1 MTYQEAIRKSRSKQL
16 VSDTKFDRHIKR
28 SIESD
33 KKSRKAIFTQQ
44 TETPRHYCN
53 QEEEN

>member
-1 MTYQEAIRKSRSKQL
+1 MTYQEAIKKSRSKQL
-16 VSDTKFDRHIKR
+16 VPDTKFDRHIKR

-53 QEEEN
+53 QEEN